1 MSWCSTGVHN
11 AHYSCSAPTPSAATC
26 SPTTRSPTCR
36 RLICGVFGVV
46 LTRRYYSYY
55 SYINPPPFPTPL
67 SPRKASL
74 SPAPPPPCPRTRIF
88 APHSLVGAAYLS
100 EHNTARNI
108 IDAASS
114 VRHPSD
120 AHLLQPP
127 RHLLLR
133 IGPHAA
139 HVSAHTRMLYM
150 CPHTRTCLRE
160 EEAAA
165 MREGHKSSPTCV
177 FAHSKS

>member
-1 MSWCSTGVHN
+1 MPTSHAALPVQRCDLQPHVPP
-11 AHYSCSAPTPSAATC
+11 AHLWRLRGGTDQTLLQLLQLHQPPSLSYSPFT
-26 SPTTRSPTCR
+26 SP
-36 RLICGVFGVV
+36 
-46 LTRRYYSYY
+46 
-55 SYINPPPFPTPL
+55 
-67 SPRKASL
+67 KASL

-127 RHLLLR
+127 SHLLLR